1 MKNIFTETYNKIEEI
16 KIQFDAAATEE
27 EKESLRAE
35 YHETMK
41 GIEEQGATAMR
52 IWREYEKALENG
64 NERLDLNDCI
74 WDKDVKN
81 LIDCIRENGITEFTF
96 SSGWSGA
103 VDTAWL
109 FQQNGCILAGLIEI
123 NGGEKAFS
131 EEREK
136 LHAYLFKVN

>member
-1 MKNIFTETYNKIEEI
+1 MKNIFTETYNRIEEL

-27 EKESLRAE
+27 KKESLRAE

-64 NERLDLNDCI
+64 NERLDLNDSI

-109 FQQNGCILAGLIEI
+109 FQQNGCILAGMIEI
-123 NGGEKAFS
+123 NGGEKVFS
-131 EEREK
+131 EEHEK

>member
-1 MKNIFTETYNKIEEI
+1 MKNIFTETYNKIEEL
-16 KIQFDAAATEE
+16 KIQFDAATTEE
-27 EKESLRAE
+27 EKESLRAK

-41 GIEEQGATAMR
+41 GIEEQGSTAMQ

-96 SSGWSGA
+96 SSSWSGA

-109 FQQNGCILAGLIEI
+109 FQQNGCILAGLVEI
-123 NGGEKAFS
+123 NGGEKTFS
-131 EEREK
+131 EECEK

>member
-1 MKNIFTETYNKIEEI
+1 
-16 KIQFDAAATEE
+16 
-27 EKESLRAE
+27 
-35 YHETMK
+35 
-41 GIEEQGATAMR
+41 MR
-52 IWREYEKALENG
+52 IWREYEKALQNG
-64 NERLDLNDCI
+64 NDRLDLSDCI
-74 WDKDVKN
+74 WDKDAKD

-109 FQQNGCILAGLIEI
+109 FQKNGCTLAGLVEI
-123 NGGEKAFS
+123 NGAEKLFS